1 MLFIT
6 SYVSLSSLVSIVI
19 IFICSF
25 WFHDIFLTITTGIM
39 MILLFVRHRSNI
51 KRLIN
56 HEENI
61 VPFGLWYWYKKS
73 HGLLNHKSKINK

>member
-1 MLFIT
+1 
-6 SYVSLSSLVSIVI
+6 SLVSIVI

-25 WFHDIFLTITTGIM
+25 WFHDIFLTIITGIM

-73 HGLLNHKSKINK
+73 HGLLNRKSKINK